1 MTDEEKRQKLELI
14 LEDNQ
19 QLSVAAS
26 ENAIHLAESLQDSDF
41 RSWYLSRLAQKLAIS
56 KQLDKALIIAR
67 SATGFYDKMDALL
80 VIADEM
86 VKNHEIQMAIDR
98 LREVTTAVDEA
109 KSNEIWPWQKAETLN
124 RVARL
129 FRQIGD
135 IDSALDVWGKAIVI
149 AQLGESHDI
158 DSSSVLAEIAKEL
171 SLAGQLAFAKQVAES
186 IQSPG
191 KRENALKQIDLQ
203 NDG

>member
-1 MTDEEKRQKLELI
+1 MTDEEKKQKLELI

-19 QLSVAAS
+19 QMSIAAS

-41 RSWYLSRLAQKLAIS
+41 RSWYLSRLAQKLARS
-56 KQLDKALIIAR
+56 KRLDKALIVAR

-86 VKNHEIQMAIDR
+86 MKNQETQMAIDR
-98 LREVTTAVDEA
+98 LKEITAAVDEA
-109 KSNEIWPWQKAETLN
+109 KSDEIWPWQKAETLN

-129 FRQIGD
+129 LMQIGD
-135 IDSALDVWGKAIVI
+135 IDSALDVWSKAVGI
-149 AQLGESHDI
+149 AQSGENYDI

-191 KRENALKQIDLQ
+191 RRENALKQIGLQ
-203 NDG
+203 K